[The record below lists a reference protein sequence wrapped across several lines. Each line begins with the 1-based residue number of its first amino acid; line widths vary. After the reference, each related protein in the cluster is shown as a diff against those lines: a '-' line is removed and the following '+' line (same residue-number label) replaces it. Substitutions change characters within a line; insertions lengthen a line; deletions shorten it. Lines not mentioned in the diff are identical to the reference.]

1 MCNMLIK
8 ITTIDN
14 LTEFIA
20 HLGSRKLINCKVV
33 SQLTWRN
40 YIYLTTKLLKHTLW
54 TSHIWILKWNFV
66 HFKIHKLNCG
76 KDSTY
81 TLVAANKCSI
91 IILGQDFVIEYH
103 RQTKTEIT
111 SRTDLLIICRTYATT
126 SQQLLKRFETLT

>member
-40 YIYLTTKLLKHTLW
+40 YIYLTTKLLKHTL
-54 TSHIWILKWNFV
+54 
-66 HFKIHKLNCG
+66 
-76 KDSTY
+76 
-81 TLVAANKCSI
+81 
-91 IILGQDFVIEYH
+91 
-103 RQTKTEIT
+103 
-111 SRTDLLIICRTYATT
+111 
-126 SQQLLKRFETLT
+126 